1 MDKEQSTGHRYNA
14 GSGGERPTL
23 PRRFLDFVSFRFD
36 LSGAWHPW
44 ISTRIWRWSNLALA
58 ASAAGLWAFIEIAEE
73 VVEGSTH
80 AVDEKLV
87 LLFRTAGDLSD
98 PLGPPWLEEA
108 VRDFTALGGVAV
120 LTLITLAVI
129 GFLLVA
135 RSPRAAIAV
144 AAAVSGGMLISS
156 LLKLSFDRPRPDLV
170 PHGPIVYTSSF
181 PSGHSMMAAAVYL
194 TLGTMVARVL
204 PDMRMRAY
212 VISVSIAVSILVG
225 LSRVY
230 LGVHWPTD
238 VLAGWVLGA
247 SWALICGVLMW
258 RLQLKRQVEPT
269 LQSDS

>member
-1 MDKEQSTGHRYNA
+1 
-14 GSGGERPTL
+14 
-23 PRRFLDFVSFRFD
+23 
-36 LSGAWHPW
+36 
-44 ISTRIWRWSNLALA
+44 
-58 ASAAGLWAFIEIAEE
+58 LWAFIEIAEE